1 MCKKPMII
9 NNMDI
14 ILKKY
19 TDVKKLLLNLD
30 NNIRTNIRIESF

>member
-14 ILKKY
+14 ILKIY